1 MSKSATSISVLTA
14 NRLSDGAVVFLD
26 FDGVWVESLR
36 GAVVARTPDE
46 VRALE
51 SRGAF
56 DAARNIVVEPYLVEM
71 HEAADGGL
79 TPVRFRERVRLGGPS
94 ILGDVPGYVEAA
106 PVVRQAHHEGGNGGP
121 QTQAHSEPDRRPR
134 PEPVEG
140 RVEESHAEAA

>member
-1 MSKSATSISVLTA
+1 MSKSTTSISVLTA

-36 GAVVARTPDE
+36 GAVVARSPDE
-46 VRALE
+46 ARALE

-56 DAARNIVVEPYLVEM
+56 DAARNIVVEHYLVEM
-71 HEAADGGL
+71 HEAEDGSL

-106 PVVRQAHHEGGNGGP
+106 PVVRQAHHDVGKGRP
-121 QTQAHSEPDRRPR
+121 QTHEERL
-134 PEPVEG
+134 EG
-140 RVEESHAEAA
+140 SHAEAA

>member
-1 MSKSATSISVLTA
+1 MSKSAPTISVLTA

-36 GAVVARTPDE
+36 GAVVARSPDE
-46 VRALE
+46 IRALE

-71 HEAADGGL
+71 NESADGSL

-94 ILGDVPGYVEAA
+94 ILGDVPGYVDAA
-106 PVVRQAHHEGGNGGP
+106 PTKPQA
-121 QTQAHSEPDRRPR
+121 R
-134 PEPVEG
+134 PELAGQPV
-140 RVEESHAEAA
+140 HAEAA

>member
-1 MSKSATSISVLTA
+1 MSKSAPTISVLTA

-36 GAVVARTPDE
+36 GAVVARSPDE

-71 HEAADGGL
+71 HEAADGSL

-94 ILGDVPGYVEAA
+94 ILDDVPGYVEAA
-106 PVVRQAHHEGGNGGP
+106 PVVRQAHHEGAKGGH
-121 QTQAHSEPDRRPR
+121 QAQPR
-134 PEPVEG
+134 SEPVEG
-140 RVEESHAEAA
+140 RVLGSHAEAA

>member
-1 MSKSATSISVLTA
+1 MSKSAPTISVLTA

-36 GAVVARTPDE
+36 GAVVARSPDE

-56 DAARNIVVEPYLVEM
+56 AARNMVVEPYLVEM
-71 HEAADGGL
+71 HEAADGNL

-94 ILGDVPGYVEAA
+94 ILDDVPGYVEAA
-106 PVVRQAHHEGGNGGP
+106 PVVRQAHHEGAKGGHLA
-121 QTQAHSEPDRRPR
+121 QPR
-134 PEPVEG
+134 SEPVEG
-140 RVEESHAEAA
+140 RAVGSHAEAA

>member
-1 MSKSATSISVLTA
+1 MSKSSTSISVLTA

-71 HEAADGGL
+71 HEATDGGL

-94 ILGDVPGYVEAA
+94 ILDDVPGYVEAA
-106 PVVRQAHHEGGNGGP
+106 PVLRQAQHEDGTGRP
-121 QTQAHSEPDRRPR
+121 QAQPR
-134 PEPVEG
+134 PELVGG
-140 RVEESHAEAA
+140 RLEDSHAEAA

>member
-1 MSKSATSISVLTA
+1 MSKSAPTISVLTA

-36 GAVVARTPDE
+36 GAVVARSPDE

-71 HEAADGGL
+71 HEAADGNL
-79 TPVRFRERVRLGGPS
+79 TPVRFRATWRPLPWFDRLTTRAQRAGTKLNHAPS
-94 ILGDVPGYVEAA
+94 LSKGAC
-106 PVVRQAHHEGGNGGP
+106 
-121 QTQAHSEPDRRPR
+121 
-134 PEPVEG
+134 
-140 RVEESHAEAA
+140 

>member
-36 GAVVARTPDE
+36 GAVVARSPDE
-46 VRALE
+46 ARALE

-71 HEAADGGL
+71 NEERRRQPDAGALPRARAPGRPQHARRRAGL
-79 TPVRFRERVRLGGPS
+79 CGSRTR
-94 ILGDVPGYVEAA
+94 
-106 PVVRQAHHEGGNGGP
+106 
-121 QTQAHSEPDRRPR
+121 
-134 PEPVEG
+134 
-140 RVEESHAEAA
+140 